1 MSNDQL
7 FATVISDASW
17 CPETRAAGYACWVV
31 CNGDRVKDSGPI
43 PFAPVSS
50 NDAEIY
56 ALRRGVELARRQFKA
71 DALLLQSDC
80 VGALHR
86 FGLYGG
92 QKKSRYTPIS
102 RTAMKEHFLGEEFK
116 VMCKH
121 VKGHTSN
128 PDARSYVNR
137 WCDKEAGRYM
147 LAGRGKS
154 TEEAD
159 DWSPIDTE
167 DKFDD

>member
-1 MSNDQL
+1 MSDDNHL

-17 CPETRAAGYACWVV
+17 CPDTNAAGYACWVV
-31 CNGDRVKDSGPI
+31 CNGERVRDAGPI

-56 ALRRGVELARRQFKA
+56 ALRRGVELARQHFKA
-71 DALLLQSDC
+71 TSLLLQSDC

-86 FGLYGG
+86 FGLHGG
-92 QKKSRYTPIS
+92 QKKSRYNRIDH
-102 RTAMKEHFLGEEFK
+102 TAMKNHFLGETFM

-137 WCDKEAGRYM
+137 WCDKEAGRWM
-147 LAGRGKS
+147 REGRAQYG
-154 TEEAD
+154 AD
-159 DWSPIDTE
+159 DWEPIDRSDTW
-167 DKFDD
+167 

>member
-1 MSNDQL
+1 MYEDDNRL

-31 CNGDRVKDSGPI
+31 CNGDRIRDAGPI
-43 PFAPVSS
+43 PFAPETS

-56 ALRRGVELARRQFKA
+56 ALRRGVELARQSFKA
-71 DALLLQSDC
+71 SALLLQSDC

-102 RTAMKEHFLGEEFK
+102 RTAMKDHFLGEEFK

-121 VKGHTSN
+121 VKGHTNN

-137 WCDKEAGRYM
+137 WCDKEAGRFM
-147 LAGRGKS
+147 KMERN
-154 TEEAD
+154 TNQVPE
-159 DWSPIDTE
+159 DWDPIDQE
-167 DKFDD
+167 DKW